1 MEIAGWLL
9 RACCLRLFARNRIA
23 SGRPKKRA
31 YEPAALVLAL
41 SVSIWSAFLIF
52 PHAEDTVTQEA
63 RSVLIVEDDPVFMK
77 LLSTMLQTKG
87 IAVQPALSAEDALQ
101 ILNKQSFDVL
111 ITDLKMEGLG
121 GVGLIRSV
129 QNDRC
134 FPMSRIIVITGDSDT
149 SKDCVWI
156 RTQKIPILRKPFTL
170 RSLLHL
176 VDSIVQAA

>member
-1 MEIAGWLL
+1 MHHISD
-9 RACCLRLFARNRIA
+9 FPAR
-23 SGRPKKRA
+23 GRG
-31 YEPAALVLAL
+31 
-41 SVSIWSAFLIF
+41 
-52 PHAEDTVTQEA
+52 TVTQDA

-77 LLSTMLQTKG
+77 LLSTMLQAKG

-129 QNDRC
+129 QRDGC
-134 FPMSRIIVITGDSDT
+134 FPMNRIIVITGEPDA
-149 SKDCVWI
+149 SKDCAWI
-156 RTQKIPILRKPFTL
+156 KSQKIPILRKPFTL

-176 VDSIVQAA
+176 VDSVVQAA